1 MYEHGL
7 QEACLR
13 PRSRRG
19 NLAPGG
25 RLAMAALLVL
35 LAACPAPPPPPPP
48 AVRPTP
54 VRSAP
59 APLPDAQR
67 VQALEQE
74 LAQLAGP
81 VPASAERAY
90 AWLAQRARDGDHGAR
105 TVQLVFG
112 LRGALRTGC
121 RDAQEKEGFAQQL
134 ALLRLH
140 LGSGTAAERVFAGP
154 TLLMGLKETGQQ
166 EEVLSGAFELA
177 ALTRDVYQKHPQ
189 RLGALLFDITHVLR
203 RACHLKPA
211 LSLLEEAQPL
221 LLGDPGV
228 HRGVVLVLRR
238 DLATL
243 HFLFG
248 DAPRAQEELARLE
261 AELQK
266 DSPAEDTP
274 DSTMA
279 ARREVAAVLKAHL
292 GAGDG
297 PRGLQPLPPPRENGP
312 GWQALRGVQEEA
324 SCPQAAPADPRLL
337 RVPVPPPLCVPTTA
351 ELGR

>member
-221 LLGDPGV
+221 LLGDPGRPPRRRARPAPRPG
-228 HRGVVLVLRR
+228 HAALPLRR
-238 DLATL
+238 RAARAGGTGAPGGRAAEGQPRRGHAGQHDGGAAR
-243 HFLFG
+243 G
-248 DAPRAQEELARLE
+248 GGGAEGAPR
-261 AELQK
+261 
-266 DSPAEDTP
+266 
-274 DSTMA
+274 
-279 ARREVAAVLKAHL
+279 
-292 GAGDG
+292 
-297 PRGLQPLPPPRENGP
+297 RG
-312 GWQALRGVQEEA
+312 
-324 SCPQAAPADPRLL
+324 
-337 RVPVPPPLCVPTTA
+337 
-351 ELGR
+351 